1 MRASKRRLG
10 AAAVLV
16 SLVAL
21 AGCSLAPDYHQPAVA
36 VAPAYK
42 EGGPWQTAGSAV
54 VPAGRWWEAFGD
66 ATFSALEARIETGNF
81 DLAAAAARY
90 EEASAVVRRS
100 RAALFPQVDAGANI
114 ERARVSAGRPL
125 SSGSAVTYN
134 NALIGPSL
142 SYEIDLFGRVRN
154 TLAANRASAQASA
167 SDLAGVR
174 LALQAQLGS
183 AYFDMRGLDARIVLL
198 QQTVDAYS
206 RAFQLT
212 DTRHSGGIA
221 SGIDVSRS
229 QSQLASAK
237 AELDSVRA
245 DRARDEHAIA
255 VLIGESPS
263 SFALPVDNRAIA
275 PPAIP
280 ASLPST
286 LLERRPDILA
296 AERRVAAA
304 NAQIGVA
311 RAALYPSIAL
321 GASGG
326 FEAGSGNLLS
336 AANGFWALG
345 PLSLAQTLFDG
356 GARRANV
363 RLSRALF
370 DEAAATYRQTVLSAF
385 REVEDDLAAGRHL
398 ADQARNQQVAATAAE
413 RTRDLAETRY
423 RDGASDYL
431 EVVLAQTAALDAERA
446 LLTVRTQQLTVATD
460 TVRALGGAFPAS

>member
-1 MRASKRRLG
+1 MPANKRRL
-10 AAAVLV
+10 AAMALV
-16 SLVAL
+16 SLVPL

-42 EGGPWQTAGSAV
+42 EAGPWQTAGSAV
-54 VPAGRWWEAFGD
+54 VPAGRWWEAFDD

-90 EEASAVVRRS
+90 EEASAAVRRS
-100 RAALFPQVDAGANI
+100 RAALLPQIDAGADV
-114 ERARVSAGRPL
+114 ERTRVSAGRPL
-125 SSGSAVTYN
+125 SSGRAVTYN

-154 TLAANRASAQASA
+154 TLAANRAAAQASA
-167 SDLAGVR
+167 SDLAAVR

-198 QQTVDAYS
+198 QQTVDAYG

-221 SGIDVSRS
+221 SGIDVSRA

-237 AELDSVRA
+237 AELDAVRA
-245 DRARDEHAIA
+245 ERARDEHAIA
-255 VLIGESPS
+255 VLVGESPS
-263 SFALPVDNRAIA
+263 SFTLPVDDRQIA

-286 LLERRPDILA
+286 LLERRPDIRA
-296 AERRVAAA
+296 AERRVASA
-304 NAQIGVA
+304 NARIGVA
-311 RAALYPSIAL
+311 RAALYPSISL
-321 GASGG
+321 GAAGG

-356 GARRANV
+356 GARRADV
-363 RLSRALF
+363 RLSRAQF

-398 ADQARNQQVAATAAE
+398 ADQERNQAIAAAAAE
-413 RTRDLAETRY
+413 RTRDLATTRY
-423 RDGASDYL
+423 RDGASDFL

-446 LLTVRTQQLTVATD
+446 LLTVRTQHLTVAID
-460 TVRALGGAFPAS
+460 TVRALGGAFPAG

>member
-1 MRASKRRLG
+1 MRANKRRCR
-10 AAAVLV
+10 AAALV

-42 EGGPWQTAGSAV
+42 EAGPWQAAGTAVA
-54 VPAGRWWEAFGD
+54 PAGAWWEAFGD
-66 ATFSALEARIETGNF
+66 ATFTALETRIEHGNF
-81 DLAAAAARY
+81 NLAAAAARY
-90 EEASAVVRRS
+90 EEASAAVRHS
-100 RAALFPQVDAGANI
+100 RAALFPQITAGADV
-114 ERARVSAGRPL
+114 ERTRVSQGRPL
-125 SSGSAVTYN
+125 SSGRAVTYN

-154 TLAANRASAQASA
+154 TLAASRASAQASA
-167 SDLAGVR
+167 SDLAAVR

-198 QQTVDAYS
+198 QETVDAYS

-221 SGIDVSRS
+221 SGIDVSRA

-237 AELDSVRA
+237 AELDAVRA
-245 DRARDEHAIA
+245 ERARDEHAIA

-263 SFALPVDNRAIA
+263 SFSLPVDNRQIA
-275 PPAIP
+275 PPPIP

-296 AERRVAAA
+296 AERRVASA
-304 NAQIGVA
+304 NARIGVA
-311 RAALYPSIAL
+311 RAALYPSISL
-321 GASGG
+321 GAAGG

-356 GARRANV
+356 GARRADV
-363 RLSRALF
+363 RLSRAQF
-370 DEAAATYRQTVLSAF
+370 DEAAANYRQTVLSAF

-398 ADQARNQQVAATAAE
+398 ADQERNQAIATTAAE
-413 RTRDLAETRY
+413 RTRDLATTRY